1 MRLNVGPYLKGLATF
16 IPGFYPYVVS
26 LLRPGRTG
34 GTDCARYCYSVWL
47 RHLVFAFANRLPTR
61 PQTVA
66 ELGPGDSLGTGI
78 AALLSGAQTY
88 YAFDVVE
95 YATNERNQRM
105 LEELADLFLKREPI
119 PGDSE
124 FPELLPRLESYDFP
138 KHVLPNSRLRS
149 ALAKTRIESIRRAL
163 AKPKS
168 LNEVRVQY
176 CVPWDDPNA
185 IQAHSVDLILSQAA
199 MEHVED
205 LRPAYFTLARW
216 LKPTGFISET
226 IDFRSHGTANPW
238 NGHWCYS
245 DWEWKV
251 VQGRR
256 PYLLNREPRSAHL
269 SLLAEAGFQIVGED
283 PVRCSGGVQRNRLAP
298 RFRQLSA
305 EDVATACTFIQ
316 ATPVPLSLGSTER
329 LG

>member
-1 MRLNVGPYLKGLATF
+1 MMSLNVTPYLKGLATF

-26 LLRPGRTG
+26 LLRPGKTG
-34 GTDCARYCYSVWL
+34 GTDSARYCYSVWL
-47 RHLVFAFANRLPTR
+47 RHLTFAFANQLPTR

-105 LEELADLFLKREPI
+105 VEELAELFLKREPI

-124 FPELLPRLESYDFP
+124 FPDLHPRLASYDFP
-138 KHVLPNSRLRS
+138 RHVLPDSRLRS
-149 ALAKTRIESIRRAL
+149 ALTKTRIESIKLAL

-168 LNEVRVQY
+168 PNEVRVQY
-176 CVPWDDPNA
+176 CVPWDDPNV
-185 IQAHSVDLILSQAA
+185 IQTHSVDFILSQAA

-205 LRPAYFTLARW
+205 LRRTYFTLARW

-226 IDFRSHGTANPW
+226 IDFRSHGTSSHW
-238 NGHWCYS
+238 NGHWSYS

-251 VQGRR
+251 VHGRR
-256 PYLLNREPRSAHL
+256 PYLLNRQPRSAHL
-269 SLLAEAGFQIVGED
+269 SLLAEAGFHVVGED
-283 PVRCSGGVQRNRLAP
+283 PIRGSGGVQRNQLAR
-298 RFRQLSA
+298 RFRRLSE
-305 EDVATACTFIQ
+305 EDVATASTFIQ
-316 ATPVPLSLGSTER
+316 ATPPRVGVGST
-329 LG
+329 